1 MENFRE
7 RGLRHSVRLDASVT
21 RGSGTEVP
29 AIVTDLSL
37 DGCCLIGRFQIGERV
52 TVKIPKV
59 GSLAAEV
66 RWAFMGRAGARFVTD
81 TTRKFDERG
90 VATIEYALVVSLIA
104 LSLVAAFSRLGGGVE
119 AKFNAI
125 DNAVVGGQGCGS
137 NGPCIGIPGN

>member
-21 RGSGTEVP
+21 RGDGTEIP
-29 AIVTDLSL
+29 AVVTDLSL
-37 DGCCLIGRFQIGERV
+37 DGCCLIGAFKIGERV

-66 RWAFMGRAGARFVTD
+66 RWAFMGRAGARFLTE
-81 TTRKFDERG
+81 TKRKLDERG
-90 VATIEYALVVSLIA
+90 VATIEYALVASLVA

-119 AKFNAI
+119 TKFNAVNLAAEEKI
-125 DNAVVGGQGCGS
+125 V
-137 NGPCIGIPGN
+137 IRE